1 MNLRK
6 QKELLDQ
13 TRNILQMAMVRLQEE
28 LIYTLTQNQQCFDHG
43 YVPLRIC
50 EENHIYEESIVS
62 VKHDSVQN
70 ASRRESSSTETEEY
84 VLDLLHPDMIPQI
97 KSIANIMFASR
108 YDQEFCQAFIG
119 FGRCAFTVY
128 MKILNVEELSIEDV
142 LKMEWK
148 CLNSRI
154 RKWGLA
160 MKNFIGLYLANAKH
174 LFDQVLGEYGHIS
187 LTCLIE
193 ASKASV
199 MCLLN
204 FGHAVAIGPHRPE
217 WLYCL
222 LDMYEVLAALI
233 PDVDALFPEDI
244 GSFIR
249 IEFYDLLTRLADS
262 AKVIFKELENYIGS
276 ISSTRPWANGGIHPL
291 TKYVINYILANVDL
305 EQNLSGP
312 VAAQVQSLTSVLE
325 ANLDNMSNLYSDSS
339 LKHIFLLNNIHY
351 MVEKIRNSKLRTYF
365 GDEWVKSHSRKF
377 QWHAMSYQRYTWSSI
392 LSLLRYDWNAGRATL
407 KARCR
412 DFTLAFNDVY
422 KNQTGFCVPNIHL
435 RQELRISASITV
447 VQAYRTFLGIKAHTI
462 GEKHIKYS
470 AHDLENY
477 IMDLYEGS
485 SKSVNHSRK
494 R

>member
-1 MNLRK
+1 MGKVYDDWERLVEAVLRREK
-6 QKELLDQ
+6 IRQLCHDHSRTPSNSSSDSTYQLDDDGGG
-13 TRNILQMAMVRLQEE
+13 IASLHLQATMAMVRLQEE

-291 TKYVINYILANVDL
+291 TKYVINYILCFAEYDDTINLLL
-305 EQNLSGP
+305 EEENRENLHRGP
-312 VAAQVQSLTSVLE
+312 
-325 ANLDNMSNLYSDSS
+325 M
-339 LKHIFLLNNIHY
+339 
-351 MVEKIRNSKLRTYF
+351 
-365 GDEWVKSHSRKF
+365 
-377 QWHAMSYQRYTWSSI
+377 
-392 LSLLRYDWNAGRATL
+392 
-407 KARCR
+407 
-412 DFTLAFNDVY
+412 
-422 KNQTGFCVPNIHL
+422 
-435 RQELRISASITV
+435 
-447 VQAYRTFLGIKAHTI
+447 
-462 GEKHIKYS
+462 
-470 AHDLENY
+470 
-477 IMDLYEGS
+477 
-485 SKSVNHSRK
+485 
-494 R
+494 